1 MTALSPRD
9 EFRMLKAWTCLI
21 RPQGIP
27 ANLEVGG
34 SFLCMPCTI
43 RDEMSDTSDVFFSA

>member
-1 MTALSPRD
+1 MTKLFPRD
-9 EFRMLKAWTCLI
+9 ELRMLDAWACLVFLQ
-21 RPQGIP
+21 RIP

-43 RDEMSDTSDVFFSA
+43 RDE